1 MMLDTGIERDGA
13 NGLTWYDTNS
23 IDPVSAILCAAAP
36 DVHTGRQWVVRPSAL
51 RGTAGHGGAG
61 SDTD

>member
-23 IDPVSAILCAAAP
+23 IDPVSAILCASAP
-36 DVHTGRQWVVRPSAL
+36 DVHTGRQ
-51 RGTAGHGGAG
+51 
-61 SDTD
+61 